1 MDPHEFSQ
9 SAEFIAEA
17 AEAANTT
24 DTSTAAS
31 AVAEARPLNVPEQL
45 TLSVLWMGINAQSA
59 ALLPIVIPT
68 QILLFVAPGAVG
80 NAQQATFL
88 GWFSAGGAVVAL
100 IVPPVVGVI
109 SDHTRH
115 PWGRRRPYIA
125 AGTALALLGAW
136 GLAVASGVVAFAAA
150 FLVMQLGI
158 NMNVAA
164 YQSLVPDLVGKSQRG
179 AASGY
184 LGLMTII
191 GNIGSLAL
199 AAFLF
204 ERVNLTTASHGAIVG
219 GATAYYALTG
229 LALLATTAITII
241 GVHERMRPAVQTA
254 HAPNAEATA
263 RAPQRVAHGGWL
275 AAWIEP
281 WIGPWRHRNFTWV
294 FLTRCFVMLG
304 LTLFLTFIEYY
315 FANVAHISNFIQATA
330 VVALLALVGAV
341 ISSLL
346 LGIYSD
352 RVGRVVVVGLSTACM
367 AAPALGFTLFQ
378 GNFPL
383 WPLGLFFGLGYGG
396 YTSVDWALAID
407 ALPNA
412 SDVGKDMGI
421 WSAASTLPAILAPAL
436 GAAVIALAAGYGD
449 TGFGYRMVFA
459 LATVFL
465 LLGAVCVSFI
475 REEHPT
481 RPTRLPPERAHTQAR
496 RSWLWGWRLGGRT
509 GGGQAYGA
517 LRFWPFWERIM
528 QRLFPTMP
536 IPNAPYGLL
545 DVRVTRYH
553 GRPLDAPDGTR
564 IRRGDW
570 VGEFHFHNV
579 TLGRIAA
586 EASPWELM
594 QMIEGDLGALSVW
607 VEQERE
613 QGRTGQ
619 AGQTVNSADEPSTR
633 RAHSRPTIGE
643 VPALYGVTLLGRAG
657 SRLGFI
663 VRERPHTLGAWCDR
677 IFMTGL
683 LALYNPQGLER
694 LTRGTT
700 RGSYPQE
707 AWMTKSELLRRYGSA
722 VSKEVG

>member
-1 MDPHEFSQ
+1 MEPHEVSH

-17 AEAANTT
+17 AEAAEVANTT
-24 DTSTAAS
+24 DANTITP
-31 AVAEARPLNVPEQL
+31 AVAEARPLTVPEQL

-100 IVPPVVGVI
+100 IVPPVIGVI
-109 SDHTRH
+109 SDHTHH

-125 AGTALALLGAW
+125 VGTVLALLGAW
-136 GLAVASGVVAFAAA
+136 ALATATGVVAFALG
-150 FLVMQLGI
+150 FLIMQLGV

-199 AAFLF
+199 AAFLL
-204 ERVNLTTASHGAIVG
+204 RNVSLTSPSRGAIVG
-219 GATAYYALTG
+219 GSNAYYALTG
-229 LALLATTAITII
+229 LALLATTVITIF
-241 GVHERMRPAVQTA
+241 GVHERMRVAHPAASALVGG
-254 HAPNAEATA
+254 EAA
-263 RAPQRVAHGGWL
+263 SRAPQRVAHGGWI

-315 FANVAHISNFIQATA
+315 FANVAHVANFIQATA

-352 RVGRVVVVGLSTACM
+352 RVGRVAVVGLSTACM

-407 ALPNA
+407 ALPDAN
-412 SDVGKDMGI
+412 DVGKDMGI

-436 GAAVIALAAGYGD
+436 GAAVIALAAGYGQ
-449 TGFGYRMVFA
+449 TPFGYRLVFG
-459 LATVFL
+459 LATAFL
-465 LLGAVCVSFI
+465 LLGALCVSFI
-475 REEHPT
+475 QEE
-481 RPTRLPPERAHTQAR
+481 RPTQPRTGMRAQAHAHTQAR
-496 RSWLWGWRLGGRT
+496 RSWLLGWRLGGRT
-509 GGGQAYGA
+509 GGGQAHGV
-517 LRFWPFWERIM
+517 LRFWPFWERVM
-528 QRLFPTMP
+528 LRLYPTTA

-545 DVRVTRYH
+545 VVRVTRYH
-553 GRPLDAPDGTR
+553 KRQFELPDGTT

-570 VGEFHFHNV
+570 VGEFHLHNAM
-579 TLGRIAA
+579 LARLAA
-586 EASPWELM
+586 HSTSWELM
-594 QMIEGDLGALSVW
+594 RMIEGDLGALATW
-607 VEQERE
+607 VEQDRAAQERMAA
-613 QGRTGQ
+613 
-619 AGQTVNSADEPSTR
+619 AGGVPRRR
-633 RAHSRPTIGE
+633 RARQAPGIGAL
-643 VPALYGVTLLGRAG
+643 PALHGVTLLGRAG
-657 SRLGFI
+657 ARLGFV
-663 VRERPHTLGAWCDR
+663 VRERPHTLGAWSDR

-683 LALYNPQGLER
+683 LALYNPQGVQR
-694 LTRGTT
+694 LTQGTT
-700 RGSYPQE
+700 RGTYPQE
-707 AWMTKSELLRRYGSA
+707 VWMTRTELLRRYG
-722 VSKEVG
+722 KGVG